1 MNNNPINNLSA
12 SQLHQ
17 AAAIKDKI
25 DALEKDLSQILSG
38 AAPKAKRATPKRKR
52 AKAKVTKKGT
62 KATKKQAKTTK
73 KQAKPKRTMS
83 PAARKKLSQAAK
95 ARWAKAKKQ
104 GKNKL

>member
-1 MNNNPINNLSA
+1 MNNNPLSNLTA

-25 DALEKDLSQILSG
+25 DALERDLSQILSG
-38 AAPKAKRATPKRKR
+38 AAPKAKGATPKRKR
-52 AKAKVTKKGT
+52 AKAKATNKQA
-62 KATKKQAKTTK
+62 KATKKQAKPK
-73 KQAKPKRTMS
+73 KTKRTMS

-104 GKNKL
+104 GKNRI